1 MFPQESMGK
10 SSDGKAYVI
19 TGTWNPNLAA
29 FQALN
34 EDTPKGEEDNLM
46 IHPTFWKE
54 SNQNKSLNYLKRLEQ
69 IKNKKVVF
77 NVLLNLWKGEYGR
90 DPVFLEIPGCFQA
103 AGWRPP
109 PQIYHS

>member
-34 EDTPKGEEDNLM
+34 EDTPKGEEDHLKS
-46 IHPTFWKE
+46 HPTFSK
-54 SNQNKSLNYLKRLEQ
+54 QLNR
-69 IKNKKVVF
+69 
-77 NVLLNLWKGEYGR
+77 KG
-90 DPVFLEIPGCFQA
+90 
-103 AGWRPP
+103 
-109 PQIYHS
+109 